1 MSEDPLTNALW
12 QPIRLTEEFLF
23 QKTHKE
29 LKNKRIE
36 FECILDLQ
44 ILTILNIVCI
54 VLEDLP
60 KSLDVI

>member
-12 QPIRLTEEFLF
+12 QPKEFLC